1 MGELLLIE
9 LAICAAV
16 IVVAAAAM
24 GMPRLR
30 GRDQSRLPVDGRRG
44 TVAELFDERMPGRA
58 AADLPGLSHDAT
70 ERDPGA
76 SAPAGPQQ
84 AAEAPAGGVAGADP
98 GSPGPATESRE
109 PPAAPGAVTFSERI
123 GGYYEEGE
131 RSVADYLAAHGWT
144 EEQGKPGRGADAQ
157 AVPASAEAAVEAAAE
172 PAARRR
178 LAA

>member
-16 IVVAAAAM
+16 IVVAAAVM
-24 GMPRLR
+24 VIPRLR
-30 GRDQSRLPVDGRRG
+30 GSDQSRLPVQGRRG

-58 AADLPGLSHDAT
+58 VADLPGLSHDAM

-76 SAPAGPQQ
+76 SAPAGQPQ
-84 AAEAPAGGVAGADP
+84 AAETPAGGVAGPDL
-98 GSPGPATESRE
+98 GSPGLATEPRE
-109 PPAAPGAVTFSERI
+109 PPAAAGAVTLGERI
-123 GGYYEEGE
+123 GGYYEEAG

-144 EEQGKPGRGADAQ
+144 DEQEKPGRVADAQ
-157 AVPASAEAAVEAAAE
+157 AQAAPASAEAAEE
-172 PAARRR
+172 PTARRR

>member
-16 IVVAAAAM
+16 IVVAAAVM
-24 GMPRLR
+24 VMPRLR
-30 GRDQSRLPVDGRRG
+30 GSDQSRMPVEGRRG

-58 AADLPGLSHDAT
+58 VADLPGLSHDAM

-84 AAEAPAGGVAGADP
+84 AAETPAGGVADADL
-98 GSPGPATESRE
+98 GSHGPATEPRE
-109 PPAAPGAVTFSERI
+109 PPAAAGAVTFSERI
-123 GGYYEEGE
+123 DGYYEEAE
-131 RSVADYLAAHGWT
+131 RSVADYLAAHGWA
-144 EEQGKPGRGADAQ
+144 EEQGKPGRGAHAEP
-157 AVPASAEAAVEAAAE
+157 APASAEAAAE
-172 PAARRR
+172 PTARRR